1 MEGGDESL
9 SVYDLTAAP
18 IVSDRLSSGFDQNP
32 APTVPSMA
40 TGIASRHHPTTH
52 LGLDSRY
59 AQMWTAAIL
68 VAAAV
73 WIVIA
78 ILQSP
83 RMPLLGMVAGLGG
96 LGGIPFVRAPGW
108 SAEAR
113 RQYAV
118 GALIVAVVV
127 LVIIGIGHHPEA
139 GLTVVAVLACSS
151 PHVIRWIAGA

>member
-1 MEGGDESL
+1 
-9 SVYDLTAAP
+9 
-18 IVSDRLSSGFDQNP
+18 
-32 APTVPSMA
+32 MA
-40 TGIASRHHPTTH
+40 TRIAPRLHATTD

-59 AQMWTAAIL
+59 GKMWTAAVL

-83 RMPLLGMVAGLGG
+83 RLPLLGVATGLGSVDG
-96 LGGIPFVRAPGW
+96 VVFVRAPVS

-113 RQYAV
+113 RQYAA
-118 GALIVAVVV
+118 GAFIVAVVA

-139 GLTVVAVLACSS
+139 GLTVAALLACSS
-151 PHVIRWIAGA
+151 PHLIRWIAGA